1 MQPET
6 DHSPARRPM
15 LEGVNIL
22 DLSTVLAAPFAA
34 TLCADLGAHVTKV
47 ELPDGSDALRGLA
60 PTTPE
65 HALYWKVV
73 NRNKRGITLDV
84 RQPEG
89 RALFLK
95 AIARTDVLVENF
107 RTGTLDKWG
116 LDLKTLHAANPQLV
130 VLRITGFGQT
140 GPYAKRPGF
149 ARIFEAMSGLTN
161 LIGTPESGPQH
172 PNLPIGDLITGV
184 FGAFSIASAMASI
197 RARPELGG
205 FEIDL
210 SATEA
215 IFRLL
220 DPLAVEQEVLGYTR
234 SHVGNRA
241 DYTAPSNMYR
251 SKDHIWVTLVASS
264 NPIFSR
270 LCHAIGH
277 VEWLSDPRFETNP
290 GRCRHVEVI
299 DQGISEWFA
308 CHDFSEIEQILGQAD
323 VPYTKVFNIKDVL
336 ADPQV
341 KYRQSVMRIEDPDLG
356 TIPAPCVVP
365 RVNGAAPQAH
375 RSGPSVGEHNESFFG
390 ALGLS
395 ANDIER
401 LKAQGVL

>member
-1 MQPET
+1 MQPEN
-6 DHSPARRPM
+6 DHSPVRPPM
-15 LEGVNIL
+15 LEGVRIL

-73 NRNKRGITLDV
+73 NRNKQGITLDV

-89 RALFLK
+89 RDLFLK
-95 AIARTDVLVENF
+95 AIAHTDVLVENF

-116 LDLKTLHAANPQLV
+116 LDLDTLLVANPKLL

-184 FGAFSIASAMASI
+184 FGAFSIASAIASM
-197 RARPELGG
+197 RSRPEQGG

-299 DQGISEWFA
+299 DEGISQWFA
-308 CHDFSEIEQILGQAD
+308 SHDFSEIEQVLGQAD

-336 ADPQV
+336 SDPQV
-341 KYRQSVMRIEDPDLG
+341 QYRQTVMRIEDPDLG
-356 TIPAPCVVP
+356 SIPAPCVVP
-365 RVNGAAPQAH
+365 RVKDAAPMSH
-375 RSGPSVGEHNESFFG
+375 RSGPAVGEHNADFFA
-390 ALGLS
+390 ALGVS
-395 ANDIER
+395 PSEFEQ
-401 LKAQGVL
+401 LKSRGIV

>member
-1 MQPET
+1 MHTET
-6 DHSPARRPM
+6 DTETPRLPM
-15 LEGVNIL
+15 LEGINIL
-22 DLSTVLAAPFAA
+22 DFSTVLAAPFAA
-34 TLCADLGAHVTKV
+34 TLCADLGAHVTKI

-73 NRNKRGITLDV
+73 NRNKQGVTLDV
-84 RQPEG
+84 RQAEG
-89 RALFLK
+89 RELFLK

-116 LDLKTLHAANPQLV
+116 LDLKTLHAVNPNLV

-184 FGAFSIASAMASI
+184 FGAFSIASAMASL
-197 RARPELGG
+197 RARPDQGG

-234 SHVGNRA
+234 THVGNRA

-264 NPIFSR
+264 SAIFSR

-290 GRCRHVEVI
+290 GRCRHVEVM
-299 DQGISEWFA
+299 DEGISQWFA
-308 CHDFSEIEQILGQAD
+308 NHAFSEIEHILGQAD

-341 KYRQSVMRIEDPDLG
+341 QYRKSVIRINDPDLG
-356 TIPAPCVVP
+356 SIPAPCVVP
-365 RVNGAAPQAH
+365 RVSGTAAKTH
-375 RSGPSVGEHNESFFG
+375 RSGPSVGQHNADFFA

-395 ANDIER
+395 ASEVED
-401 LKAQGVL
+401 LKLKGAI

>member
-1 MQPET
+1 MHPET
-6 DHSPARRPM
+6 ETVTTRPPM
-15 LEGVNIL
+15 LEGVNII

-34 TLCADLGAHVTKV
+34 TLCADLGAHVTKI

-60 PTTPE
+60 PTTAE

-73 NRNKRGITLDV
+73 NRNKRGVTLDV
-84 RQPEG
+84 RHPEG
-89 RALFLK
+89 RELFLK
-95 AIARTDVLVENF
+95 AIASADVLVENF

-116 LDLKTLHAANPQLV
+116 LDMQTLLQANPKLV

-184 FGAFSIASAMASI
+184 FGAFSIASAIASL
-197 RARPELGG
+197 RARPEQGG

-277 VEWLSDPRFETNP
+277 AEWLSDPRFETNP
-290 GRCRHVEVI
+290 GRCRHVQVI
-299 DQGISEWFA
+299 DEGISQWFA
-308 CHDFSEIEQILGQAD
+308 SHDFSEIEHVLGQAD
-323 VPYTKVFNIKDVL
+323 VPYTKVFNIQDVL
-336 ADPQV
+336 ADPQAQ
-341 KYRQSVMRIEDPDLG
+341 YRQSVMRIEDPDLG

-365 RVNGAAPQAH
+365 RIRDEQPKSH
-375 RSGPSVGEHNESFFG
+375 RSGPAVGEHNTEFFT
-390 ALGLS
+390 ALGLTTS
-395 ANDIER
+395 DVEQ
-401 LKAQGVL
+401 LKAKGVL

>member
-1 MQPET
+1 MHTET
-6 DHSPARRPM
+6 DTETPRLPM
-15 LEGVNIL
+15 LDGIKIL
-22 DLSTVLAAPFAA
+22 DFSTVLAAPFAA
-34 TLCADLGAHVTKV
+34 TLCADLGAHVTKI

-73 NRNKRGITLDV
+73 NRNKQGITLDV

-89 RALFLK
+89 RELFLK
-95 AIARTDVLVENF
+95 AIAHTDVLVENF

-116 LDLKTLHAANPQLV
+116 LDLKTLHAVNPKLV

-184 FGAFSIASAMASI
+184 FGAFSIASAMASL
-197 RARPELGG
+197 RARPEQGG

-220 DPLAVEQEVLGYTR
+220 DPLAVEQEILGYTR

-251 SKDHIWVTLVASS
+251 SKDQVWVTLVASS

-270 LCHAIGH
+270 LCHAIGR
-277 VEWLSDPRFETNP
+277 VEWLSDVRFDTNP
-290 GRCRHVEVI
+290 GRCKNVEVI
-299 DQGISEWFA
+299 DEGISRWFGRNN
-308 CHDFSEIEQILGQAD
+308 FSDIEQVLGQAE

-341 KYRQSVMRIEDPDLG
+341 QSRQSVMRIEDPDLG
-356 TIPAPCVVP
+356 SIPAPCVVP
-365 RVNGAAPQAH
+365 RVVGAAARQH
-375 RSGPSVGEHNESFFG
+375 RSGPAVGEHNAIFYN

-395 ANDIER
+395 EVEIAQ
-401 LKAQGVL
+401 LKSRGG

>member
-1 MQPET
+1 MHPNT
-6 DHSPARRPM
+6 DPAQTRPPM
-15 LEGVNIL
+15 LEGVKIL
-22 DLSTVLAAPFAA
+22 DISTVLAAPFAA

-73 NRNKRGITLDV
+73 NRNKQGITLDV
-84 RQPEG
+84 RQPAG
-89 RALFLK
+89 RDLFLK

-116 LDLKTLHAANPQLV
+116 LDLKTLHQANPQLV

-184 FGAFSIASAMASI
+184 FGAFSIACAMASL
-197 RARPELGG
+197 RARPEQGG

-215 IFRLL
+215 ILRLL

-299 DQGISEWFA
+299 DEGISQWFA
-308 CHDFSEIEQILGQAD
+308 SHDFSQIEQVLGQAD

-341 KYRQSVMRIEDPDLG
+341 NYRQSVMRIEDPDLG
-356 TIPAPCVVP
+356 SIPAPCVVP
-365 RVNGAAPQAH
+365 RVNDVEPRWH
-375 RSGPSVGEHNESFFG
+375 RSGPAVGEHNADFYG

-395 ANDIER
+395 AKDIEQ
-401 LKAQGVL
+401 LKAKGVL

>member
-1 MQPET
+1 MHPNT
-6 DHSPARRPM
+6 DSAVTRPPM
-15 LEGVNIL
+15 LEGVKIL

-73 NRNKRGITLDV
+73 NRNKQGITLDV

-89 RALFLK
+89 RDLFLK

-116 LDLKTLHAANPQLV
+116 LDLKTLHEANPQLV

-184 FGAFSIASAMASI
+184 FGAFSIASAMASL
-197 RARPELGG
+197 RARPEQGG

-277 VEWLSDPRFETNP
+277 IEWLSDPRFETNP

-299 DQGISEWFA
+299 DEGISQWFA
-308 CHDFSEIEQILGQAD
+308 SHDFCEIEQVLGQAD

-341 KYRQSVMRIEDPDLG
+341 QHRQSVMRIEDPDLG
-356 TIPAPCVVP
+356 SIPAPCVVP
-365 RVNGAAPQAH
+365 RISGASTKTH
-375 RSGPSVGEHNESFFG
+375 RSGPAVGEHNADFFG
-390 ALGLS
+390 ALGLTL
-395 ANDIER
+395 NDLER
-401 LKAQGVL
+401 LKAKGVL

>member
-1 MQPET
+1 MHTET
-6 DHSPARRPM
+6 DTKTPRLPM
-15 LEGVNIL
+15 LDGIKIL
-22 DLSTVLAAPFAA
+22 DFSTVLAAPFAA
-34 TLCADLGAHVTKV
+34 TLCADLGAHVTKI

-73 NRNKRGITLDV
+73 NRNKQGITLDV

-89 RALFLK
+89 RELFLK
-95 AIARTDVLVENF
+95 AIAHTDVLVENF

-116 LDLKTLHAANPQLV
+116 LDLKTLHAVNPSLV

-184 FGAFSIASAMASI
+184 FGAFSIASAMASL
-197 RARPELGG
+197 RARPEQGG

-220 DPLAVEQEVLGYTR
+220 DPLAVEQEILGYTR

-251 SKDHIWVTLVASS
+251 SKDQVWVTLVASS

-270 LCHAIGH
+270 LCHAIGR
-277 VEWLSDPRFETNP
+277 VEWLSDVRFDTNP
-290 GRCRHVEVI
+290 GRCKNVEVI
-299 DQGISEWFA
+299 DEGISRWFGRNN
-308 CHDFSEIEQILGQAD
+308 FSDIEQVLGQAE

-341 KYRQSVMRIEDPDLG
+341 QSRQSVMRIEDPDLG
-356 TIPAPCVVP
+356 SIPAPCVVP
-365 RVNGAAPQAH
+365 RVVGADTRKH
-375 RSGPSVGEHNESFFG
+375 RSGPGVGEHNAIFYTE
-390 ALGLS
+390 LGLS
-395 ANDIER
+395 EEEIAQ
-401 LKAQGVL
+401 LKTRGVL

>member
-1 MQPET
+1 MHTET
-6 DHSPARRPM
+6 DTETLRLPM
-15 LEGVNIL
+15 LDGIKIL
-22 DLSTVLAAPFAA
+22 DFSTVLAAPFAA
-34 TLCADLGAHVTKV
+34 TLCADLGANVTKI

-60 PTTPE
+60 PTTSE

-73 NRNKRGITLDV
+73 NRNKQGITLDV
-84 RQPEG
+84 RKPEG
-89 RALFLK
+89 CELFLK

-116 LDLKTLHAANPQLV
+116 LDLKTLHAVNPNLV

-184 FGAFSIASAMASI
+184 FGAFSIASAMASL
-197 RARPELGG
+197 RARPEQGG

-270 LCHAIGH
+270 LCHAIGR
-277 VEWLSDPRFETNP
+277 VEWLSDSRFETNP
-290 GRCRHVEVI
+290 GRCKNVEVI
-299 DQGISEWFA
+299 DEGISQWFA
-308 CHDFSEIEQILGQAD
+308 GHDFSEIEQVLGQAD

-341 KYRQSVMRIEDPDLG
+341 QSRQSVMRIEDPDLG
-356 TIPAPCVVP
+356 SIPAPCVVP
-365 RVNGAAPQAH
+365 RVAVLGERKH
-375 RSGPSVGEHNESFFG
+375 RSGPSVGEHNAIFYAE
-390 ALGLS
+390 LGLS
-395 ANDIER
+395 EDEIAQ
-401 LKAQGVL
+401 LKIRGVL

>member
-1 MQPET
+1 MHTET
-6 DHSPARRPM
+6 DSATPRPP
-15 LEGVNIL
+15 LLAGINIL
-22 DLSTVLAAPFAA
+22 DFSTVLAAPFAA
-34 TLCADLGAHVTKV
+34 TLCADLGAHVTKI

-73 NRNKRGITLDV
+73 NRNKQGITLDV
-84 RQPEG
+84 RLAEG
-89 RALFLK
+89 RELFLK
-95 AIARTDVLVENF
+95 AIAHTDVLVENF

-116 LDLKTLHAANPQLV
+116 LDLKTLHAINPNLV

-184 FGAFSIASAMASI
+184 FGAFSIASAMASM
-197 RARPELGG
+197 RARPDQGG

-234 SHVGNRA
+234 THVGNRA

-251 SKDHIWVTLVASS
+251 SKDDIWVTLVASS
-264 NPIFSR
+264 GAIFSR

-299 DQGISEWFA
+299 DEGISHWFA
-308 CHDFSEIEQILGQAD
+308 NHAFSEIEHILGQAE

-341 KYRQSVMRIEDPDLG
+341 QHRQSVMRIEDPDLG
-356 TIPAPCVVP
+356 SIPAPCVVP
-365 RVNGAAPQAH
+365 RVSGSLVVAH
-375 RSGPSVGEHNESFFG
+375 RSGPAVGENNADFFG
-390 ALGLS
+390 KLGLS
-395 ANDIER
+395 PADMIR
-401 LKAQGVL
+401 LKVAGVI

>member
-1 MQPET
+1 MHTKTTSATP
-6 DHSPARRPM
+6 HSPM
-15 LEGVNIL
+15 LQGIKIL
-22 DLSTVLAAPFAA
+22 DFSTVLAAPFAA
-34 TLCADLGAHVTKV
+34 TLCADLGAQVTKI

-65 HALYWKVV
+65 HSLYWKVV
-73 NRNKRGITLDV
+73 NRNKQGITLDV
-84 RQPEG
+84 RQSEG
-89 RALFLK
+89 RDLFLK
-95 AIARTDVLVENF
+95 AITRTDVLVENF

-116 LDLKTLHAANPQLV
+116 LDFKTLHEANPQLV

-184 FGAFSIASAMASI
+184 FGAFSIASAMASL
-197 RARPELGG
+197 RARPEQGG

-220 DPLAVEQEVLGYTR
+220 DPLAVEHEVLNYTR

-270 LCHAIGH
+270 LCHAIGYA
-277 VEWLSDPRFETNP
+277 EWLSDPRFETNP
-290 GRCRHVEVI
+290 GRCRHVQVI
-299 DQGISEWFA
+299 DEGISHWFA
-308 CHDFSEIEQILGQAD
+308 SHDFIEIEHVLGQAD
-323 VPYTKVFNIKDVL
+323 VPYTKVFNIQDVL

-341 KYRQSVMRIEDPDLG
+341 QHRQSVMRIADADLG
-356 TIPAPCVVP
+356 SIPAPCVVP
-365 RVNGAAPQAH
+365 RISGASAMTH
-375 RSGPSVGEHNESFFG
+375 RSGPAVGEHNADFFG
-390 ALGLS
+390 QLGLS
-395 ANDIER
+395 SSDLAR
-401 LKAQGVL
+401 LKEQGVI

>member
-1 MQPET
+1 MHPNT
-6 DHSPARRPM
+6 DTAQTRPPM
-15 LEGVNIL
+15 LEGVKIL
-22 DLSTVLAAPFAA
+22 DISTVLAAPFAA
-34 TLCADLGAHVTKV
+34 TLCADLGARVTKV

-73 NRNKRGITLDV
+73 NRNKQGVTLDV

-89 RALFLK
+89 RELFLK

-116 LDLKTLHAANPQLV
+116 LDLKTLHEANPQLV

-184 FGAFSIASAMASI
+184 FGALSIASAMASL
-197 RARPELGG
+197 RARPEQGG

-299 DQGISEWFA
+299 DEGISQWFA
-308 CHDFSEIEQILGQAD
+308 SHDLSEIEQVLGQAD

-341 KYRQSVMRIEDPDLG
+341 KHRQSVMRIEDPDLG
-356 TIPAPCVVP
+356 SIPAPCVVP
-365 RVNGAAPQAH
+365 RVSDVEPRTH
-375 RSGPSVGEHNESFFG
+375 RSGPAVGEHNADFYG

-395 ANDIER
+395 AEDIEQLR
-401 LKAQGVL
+401 AKGVL

>member
-1 MQPET
+1 MHTET
-6 DHSPARRPM
+6 DTETPRLPM
-15 LEGVNIL
+15 LDGINIL
-22 DLSTVLAAPFAA
+22 DFSTVLAAPFAA
-34 TLCADLGAHVTKV
+34 TLCADLGAHVTKI

-73 NRNKRGITLDV
+73 NRNKQGITLDV
-84 RQPEG
+84 RLAEG
-89 RALFLK
+89 RELFLK
-95 AIARTDVLVENF
+95 AIAHTDVLVENF

-116 LDLKTLHAANPQLV
+116 LDLKTLHQINPDLV

-184 FGAFSIASAMASI
+184 FGAFSIASAMASL
-197 RARPELGG
+197 RARPDQGG

-251 SKDHIWVTLVASS
+251 SKDQVWVTLVASS

-270 LCHAIGH
+270 LCHAIGR
-277 VEWLSDPRFETNP
+277 VEWLSDKRFETNP
-290 GRCRHVEVI
+290 ERCRHVAVI
-299 DQGISEWFA
+299 DEGITQWFTRHA
-308 CHDFSEIEQILGQAD
+308 FSEIEKILSQAE

-341 KYRQSVMRIEDPDLG
+341 QHRQSVMRIEDPDLG
-356 TIPAPCVVP
+356 SIPVPCVVP
-365 RVNGAAPQAH
+365 RISGGLPVAH
-375 RSGPSVGEHNESFFG
+375 RSGPAVGEHNADFFG
-390 ALGLS
+390 KLGLS
-395 ANDIER
+395 SADIAR
-401 LKAQGVL
+401 LKLAGVI

>member
-1 MQPET
+1 MHTET
-6 DHSPARRPM
+6 DFATPRPPM
-15 LEGVNIL
+15 LAGINIL
-22 DLSTVLAAPFAA
+22 DFSTVLAAPFAA
-34 TLCADLGAHVTKV
+34 TLCADLGAHVTKI

-73 NRNKRGITLDV
+73 NRNKQGVTLDV

-116 LDLKTLHAANPQLV
+116 LDLKTLHEANPNLV

-161 LIGTPESGPQH
+161 LIGTSQSGPQH

-184 FGAFSIASAMASI
+184 FGAFSIASAMASL
-197 RARPELGG
+197 RARPDQGG

-234 SHVGNRA
+234 THVGNRA

-264 NPIFSR
+264 SAIFSR

-299 DQGISEWFA
+299 DEGISQWFA
-308 CHDFSEIEQILGQAD
+308 NHVFSEIEHILGQAE
-323 VPYTKVFNIKDVL
+323 VPYTKVFNINDVL

-341 KYRQSVMRIEDPDLG
+341 QYRKSVMRIDDPDLG
-356 TIPAPCVVP
+356 SIPAPCVVP
-365 RVNGAAPQAH
+365 RVSETAAKTH
-375 RSGPSVGEHNESFFG
+375 RSGPSVGEHNADFFA

-395 ANDIER
+395 ASEVED
-401 LKAQGVL
+401 LKLKGAI

>member
-1 MQPET
+1 MQPEN
-6 DHSPARRPM
+6 DHSPVRPPL
-15 LEGVNIL
+15 LEGVRIL

-73 NRNKRGITLDV
+73 NRNKQGITLDV

-89 RALFLK
+89 RDLFLK

-116 LDLKTLHAANPQLV
+116 LDLDTLLAANPKLV

-184 FGAFSIASAMASI
+184 FGAFSIASAIASM
-197 RARPELGG
+197 RSRPEQGG

-299 DQGISEWFA
+299 DEGISQWFA
-308 CHDFSEIEQILGQAD
+308 SHDFSEIEQVLGQAD

-336 ADPQV
+336 SDPQV
-341 KYRQSVMRIEDPDLG
+341 QYRQTVMRIEDPDLG
-356 TIPAPCVVP
+356 SIPAPCVVP
-365 RVNGAAPQAH
+365 RLKDAAPRSH
-375 RSGPSVGEHNESFFG
+375 RSGPAVGEHNADFFA
-390 ALGLS
+390 ALGVS
-395 ANDIER
+395 PSEVEQ
-401 LKAQGVL
+401 LKSRGII

>member
-1 MQPET
+1 MQQESQS
-6 DHSPARRPM
+6 SPARLPM

-34 TLCADLGAHVTKV
+34 TLCADLGAQVTKI

-60 PTTPE
+60 PTTPKYS
-65 HALYWKVV
+65 LYWKVV
-73 NRNKRGITLDV
+73 NRNKQGITLDV

-116 LDLKTLHAANPQLV
+116 LDLKTLHEANPKLV

-184 FGAFSIASAMASI
+184 FGALSIASAMASL
-197 RARPELGG
+197 RARPEQGG

-220 DPLAVEQEVLGYTR
+220 DPLAVEHEMLGYTR

-251 SKDHIWVTLVASS
+251 SKDHVWVTLVASS

-270 LCHAIGH
+270 LCHAIGRS
-277 VEWLSDPRFETNP
+277 EWLSDVRFQTNP
-290 GRCRHVEVI
+290 GRCKNVEVI
-299 DQGISEWFA
+299 DHGIAQWFA
-308 CHDFSEIEQILGQAD
+308 RNNFSDIEQVLGQAD
-323 VPYTKVFNIKDVL
+323 VPYTKVFNITDVL
-336 ADPQV
+336 DDPQV
-341 KYRQSVMRIEDPDLG
+341 QHRQSVMRIEDPELG
-356 TIPAPCVVP
+356 SIPAPCVVP
-365 RVNGAAPQAH
+365 RVSGTAARQH
-375 RSGPSVGEHNESFFG
+375 RSGPSVGEHNDIFYSE
-390 ALGLS
+390 LGVS
-395 ANDIER
+395 AEEIER
-401 LKAQGVL
+401 LKASGVL

>member
-1 MQPET
+1 MQPENQFAP
-6 DHSPARRPM
+6 SRPPL
-15 LEGVNIL
+15 LEGIRII
-22 DLSTVLAAPFAA
+22 DFSTVLAAPFSA
-34 TLCADLGAHVTKV
+34 TLCADLGAQVTKI

-73 NRNKRGITLDV
+73 NRNKRGVTLDV
-84 RQPEG
+84 RHASG
-89 RALFLK
+89 RDLFLK
-95 AIARTDVLVENF
+95 AIAQTDVLVENF

-116 LDLKTLHAANPQLV
+116 LDLPTLLRANPNLV

-149 ARIFEAMSGLTN
+149 ARIFEAMSGLTH

-184 FGAFSIASAMASI
+184 FGAFSIASAMASM
-197 RARPELGG
+197 RTHPQQGG

-215 IFRLL
+215 LFRLL
-220 DPLAVEQEVLGYTR
+220 DPLAIEYEVLGKVR

-251 SKDHIWVTLVASS
+251 SKDNIWITLVASS
-264 NPIFSR
+264 SAIFTR
-270 LCHAIGH
+270 LCHVINHA
-277 VEWLSDPRFETNP
+277 EWLTDPRFETNP
-290 GRCRHVEVI
+290 SRCQNVALI
-299 DQGISEWFA
+299 DQGIAQWFA
-308 CHDFSEIEQILGQAD
+308 TKDFTEIEQLLGQAE
-323 VPYTKVFNIKDVL
+323 VPYTKVFTIEDVL
-336 ADPQV
+336 VDPQV
-341 KYRQSVMRIEDPDLG
+341 QHRQSVIRLEDADLG

-365 RVNGAAPQAH
+365 RVSGVPPRSH
-375 RSGPSVGEHNESFFG
+375 RSGPAVGEHNEAFFS
-390 ALGLS
+390 ALGVS
-395 ANDIER
+395 ASELDA
-401 LKAQGVL
+401 LKTQGVI

>member
-1 MQPET
+1 MQTES
-6 DHSPARRPM
+6 HPATPRPPM
-15 LEGVNIL
+15 LAGINIL
-22 DLSTVLAAPFAA
+22 DFSTVLAAPFAA
-34 TLCADLGAHVTKV
+34 TLCADLGAHVTKI

-65 HALYWKVV
+65 YALYWKVV
-73 NRNKRGITLDV
+73 NRNKQGITLDV
-84 RQPEG
+84 RQSEG
-89 RALFLK
+89 RELFLK

-116 LDLKTLHAANPQLV
+116 LDLKTLHQINPNLV

-184 FGAFSIASAMASI
+184 FGAFSIASAMASV
-197 RARPELGG
+197 RAHPDQGG

-234 SHVGNRA
+234 NHVGNRA

-251 SKDHIWVTLVASS
+251 SKDQIWVTLVASS

-277 VEWLSDPRFETNP
+277 VEWLSDSRFETNP

-299 DQGISEWFA
+299 DEGISRWFA
-308 CHDFSEIEQILGQAD
+308 SHDFIEIEQVLGQAE

-341 KYRQSVMRIEDPDLG
+341 QYRQSVMRIEDPDLG
-356 TIPAPCVVP
+356 SIPVPCVVP
-365 RVNGAAPQAH
+365 RVAGAGERKH
-375 RSGPSVGEHNESFFG
+375 RSGPSVGEHNAIFYTE
-390 ALGLS
+390 LGLS
-395 ANDIER
+395 KDDIAQ
-401 LKAQGVL
+401 LKARGVL